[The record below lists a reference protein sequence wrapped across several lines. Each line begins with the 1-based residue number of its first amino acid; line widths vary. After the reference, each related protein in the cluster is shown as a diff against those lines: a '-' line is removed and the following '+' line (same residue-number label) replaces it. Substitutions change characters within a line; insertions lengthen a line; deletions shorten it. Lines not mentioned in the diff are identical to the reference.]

1 MKINVRWFTF
11 RLHIF
16 EPKLSWALL
25 HLFNMLFSG
34 FVPFTSFFA
43 IKDLR
48 NKHDMTFNVHI
59 LHILWSRL
67 SLQAVQR
74 GCRGRSHSCTPHTAS
89 VLACRACV
97 CRGCMASRVFVCTR
111 LQSVNAAFSSSAPL
125 QTVYGGIPVRL
136 SVAQSMPSLGRWPN
150 SFCTQWLTLHVT
162 MRVRGGGEEKK
173 YYSERQVAFV
183 ILICKLLLVHA
194 RAPPPTN
201 IPQSQDLKISDH
213 DLKPFL
219 TSLTFKFI
227 QI

>member
-25 HLFNMLFSG
+25 HFFNMLFSG

-162 MRVRGGGEEKK
+162 MRVRGGGKK
-173 YYSERQVAFV
+173 KSATRKD
-183 ILICKLLLVHA
+183 KLPLLFWYVNYCLFMLVLP
-194 RAPPPTN
+194 RLQTFLN
-201 IPQSQDLKISDH
+201 LKISRSVIMTWSR
-213 DLKPFL
+213 F
-219 TSLTFKFI
+219 
-227 QI
+227 